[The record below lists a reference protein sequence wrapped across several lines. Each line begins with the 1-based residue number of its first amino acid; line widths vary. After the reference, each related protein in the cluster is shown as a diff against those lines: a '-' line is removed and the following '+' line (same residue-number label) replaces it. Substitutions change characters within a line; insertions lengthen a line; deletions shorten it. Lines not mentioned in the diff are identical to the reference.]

1 MIFQEYTPAMNIT
14 STRINQQ
21 PNFKTAAAPKGSITF
36 AGQDDGGGIK
46 DGFISAG
53 RVLTDNP
60 VRTISNVASLGAMAG
75 SLATLGSGTANANF
89 MAGTGVVTGI
99 VLGASAFMRGI
110 DGLSSLG
117 YSRTGMFNQPD
128 PKKVAIS
135 ALGDALSATGHFAL
149 ASGIT
154 TPAAA
159 LIVGGAVISSA
170 CDYSAGH

>member
-1 MIFQEYTPAMNIT
+1 M
-14 STRINQQ
+14 
-21 PNFKTAAAPKGSITF
+21 
-36 AGQDDGGGIK
+36 
-46 DGFISAG
+46 
-53 RVLTDNP
+53 
-60 VRTISNVASLGAMAG
+60 GA
-75 SLATLGSGTANANF
+75 GTANAGFVNG
-89 MAGTGVVTGI
+89 ASVVTGVV
-99 VLGASAFMRGI
+99 LAASAFGRGI

-135 ALGDALSATGHFAL
+135 ALGDALSAAGHFAL

-159 LIVGGAVISSA
+159 LIVGGTVISSA

>member
-1 MIFQEYTPAMNIT
+1 MNIT

-21 PNFKTAAAPKGSITF
+21 PTFKAEAAPKSSITF
-36 AGQDDGGGIK
+36 ADQDNGGGIK

-60 VRTISNVASLGAMAG
+60 VRTIANVASLGAMAG
-75 SLATLGSGTANANF
+75 SLATMGAGTANAAF
-89 MAGTGVVTGI
+89 MNGAGVFTGVL
-99 VLGASAFMRGI
+99 LGVSAFGRGI
-110 DGLSSLG
+110 DGLSSLD
-117 YSRTGMFNQPD
+117 YSRTGGMNQPD

-135 ALGDALSATGHFAL
+135 ALGDAISAAGHFAM
-149 ASGIT
+149 ATGVT

-170 CDYSAGH
+170 CDYSAGQ